1 MRLKVGLRPL
11 KRILLERM
19 GSVLALGLS
28 VAAPALGCT
37 IFVLTDGSRALFFNN
52 EDWSNTRSR
61 MWFVPAGP
69 GRYGCAYVGFDDGV
83 AQGGVNTKGVAFD
96 WVAGYREAWPDDS
109 RLKRASGKPCE
120 RMLETCATVD
130 EAIAFYRQHW
140 EPGFAKARILIADN
154 TGASVI
160 IGAKGGKLLVECS
173 RQNRGFGFCD
183 PRLGAM
189 LAKTPVPTVSNGAAI
204 LRACLQ
210 TGPTPTRYSNV
221 YDLKSGG
228 IFLFE
233 NPERDSSVKLKLA
246 AELAK
251 GGHYYDIPQI
261 RTQVTQLP
269 VPLLRNMQRFFLGRV
284 QPIPDKEP
292 DVTKRLRAV
301 FQAAAVNGTLCA
313 EDYAAEFWRD
323 LSIQQ
328 ADFRDEFKRLG
339 DLVSMELVD
348 RWDED
353 GRRNYRYRTEYQ
365 NATLLQHFVLDE
377 RNRIALMQSEDIELK
392 RGARP

>member
-1 MRLKVGLRPL
+1 MRFNPRLRPPNNIVL
-11 KRILLERM
+11 KPT
-19 GSVLALGLS
+19 GFALALSL
-28 VAAPALGCT
+28 VAAPALACT
-37 IFVLTDGSRALFFNN
+37 VFVLTGGSTALFFNN

-61 MWFVPAGP
+61 IWFVPAAP

-96 WVAGYREAWPDDS
+96 WVAGYREPWPDDS
-109 RLKRASGKPCE
+109 SMKRVSGKPCE
-120 RMLETCATVD
+120 RMLETCATVG

-140 EPGFAKARILIADN
+140 DPAFAKARILIADS

-160 IGAKGGKLLVECS
+160 IGAKGGKLLVERS
-173 RQNRGFGFCD
+173 RENRGFGFCD
-183 PRLGAM
+183 PRLGPM
-189 LAKTPVPTVSNGAAI
+189 LANTTVPSLSNGAAI

-221 YDLKSGG
+221 YDLQSGE
-228 IFLFE
+228 IFLFD
-233 NPERDSSVKLKLA
+233 NPKRDSSVKLNLT

-261 RTQVTQLP
+261 RNQITQAP
-269 VPLLRNMQRFFLGRV
+269 APLLHNMQRFFLGRV
-284 QPIPDKEP
+284 QPIPDQEP

-301 FQAAAVNGTLCA
+301 FQAAAANGTLRA
-313 EDYAAEFWRD
+313 EDYTAGFWKD

-339 DLVSMELVD
+339 SLISMALVD

-353 GRRNYRYRTEYQ
+353 GRRNYRYRTEYR

-392 RGARP
+392 PGARP